1 MGIDL
6 TGRTAVVTG
15 GAAGIGR
22 GIAVELAREGADVVV
37 ADVDEEP
44 TLEEERE
51 RGTTVEVVRSMGR
64 EAEYVETDVTDE
76 DAVAGLMDATA
87 DRFGGI
93 DILVNNAGISGPGSA
108 RETTL
113 EFWNEVLTVNLT
125 GAFLCA
131 KHAIPHLVDS
141 DQGRIVNISSQGSK
155 RASGTNTAYCVSK
168 AGISHLTKSLAA
180 ELGKE
185 GVNVN
190 AIMPGPVR
198 TAMMVDVLDD
208 PERRKPYL
216 DEVLTPYT
224 GVPEDIGRVAVF
236 LASEDSRYVTGH
248 DLAAEGGWLVN

>member
-6 TGRTAVVTG
+6 TDRTAVVTG
-15 GAAGIGR
+15 GASGIGR

-37 ADVDEEP
+37 ADVDPEPNMDEEA
-44 TLEEERE
+44 E
-51 RGTTVEVVRSMGR
+51 RGTTVEVVRGMGR
-64 EAEYVETDVTDE
+64 SAEFVETDVTDE
-76 DAVAGLMDATA
+76 DEVRALMDTTGE
-87 DRFGGI
+87 RFGGI
-93 DILVNNAGISGPGSA
+93 DVLVNNAGIAGAGSA
-108 RETTL
+108 RETSL
-113 EFWNEVLTVNLT
+113 EFWNRVLAVNLT

-141 DQGRIVNISSQGSK
+141 DQGRIINISSQGSK

-180 ELGKE
+180 ELGE
-185 GVNVN
+185 DGVNVN

-198 TAMMVDVLDD
+198 TAMMAEVLDD
-208 PERRKPYL
+208 PERRQEYL
-216 DEVLTPYT
+216 DEMCVPYY

-236 LASEDSRYVTGH
+236 LASEDARYVTGH